1 MAIKINCL
9 NRLNKMNKDMKKT
22 KFQYLSLIFTGIFIS
37 IVVLSCKKS
46 SIAYFNPSRMFTPTS
61 IAISGGDTTATIS
74 WPASLYSAAKNV
86 SYTLE
91 ISKDSSFAG
100 TPDLSVVV
108 NTNFRTVTDDTLR
121 DRTKYYIRVKANA
134 SGTSGESYW
143 VKDTVG
149 FTLVGVQIFTPIQSS
164 DIIDNKVKL
173 SWTTTPGITE
183 IDLTD
188 PSANVIKVPI
198 SDSIN
203 TVGEIIAKGLMPN
216 TKYTAEIFAGTR
228 SKGLLTFT
236 TKASQVGNNIVDLRG
251 IADAN
256 ILNDTLVSGIPN
268 GSVVLLDRGMTYDMP
283 ATTYVI
289 TQSLTIESGLGFG
302 DPATIALATN
312 LDASGTIDSITFS
325 DLTLAASGASYF
337 MNISNPVTIGKMR
350 IINCTTRGVYN
361 NSFIRMK
368 TSGDKVANFYMNN
381 CIIDSIGIGAKY
393 AVFYA
398 SGSSKALFDNMEIDN
413 CTFSDFYYFVR
424 QDGVTTTSLNVNN
437 CTFDNMINQG
447 GYFVNYSTAFPTSFA
462 FTNCI
467 FGKTLDPS
475 SSNGIKSSGGAAFN
489 NCYQTSD
496 CIFSANPLVGPGS
509 YAGTSYDLFVDPD
522 NGNFSFKDAG
532 FAGKSTA
539 GDPRWK

>member
-1 MAIKINCL
+1 
-9 NRLNKMNKDMKKT
+9 MKKT
-22 KFQYLSLIFTGIFIS
+22 KFHNIS
-37 IVVLSCKKS
+37 IIFMALIAIVAFSCKKS
-46 SIAYFNPSRMFTPTS
+46 SIEYFNPSRMFTPTS
-61 IAISGGDTTATIS
+61 LSISGGDTTANIS
-74 WPASLYSAAKNV
+74 WPASLYSAAKKV
-86 SYTLE
+86 TYTLE
-91 ISKDSSFAG
+91 ISKDSSFSG

-121 DRTKYYIRVKANA
+121 DRTKYYVRVKANA
-134 SGTSGESYW
+134 SGTSSESYW

-149 FTLVGVQIFTPIQSS
+149 FTLIGVQIFTPLQSS

-173 SWTTTPGITE
+173 SWTTTPGVTE

-198 SDSIN
+198 SDSVN
-203 TVGEIIAKGLMPN
+203 KAGEIIVKGLIPD

-236 TKASQVGNNIVDLRG
+236 TKTAQVGNNIVDLRG

-268 GSVVLLDRGMTYDMP
+268 GSIVLLDRGMTYDMP

-289 TQSLTIESGLGFG
+289 NQSLTIESGLGFG
-302 DPATIALATN
+302 DPATISLATN

-325 DLTLAASGASYF
+325 DLILAANGASYF
-337 MNISNPVTIGKMR
+337 MNISKPATIGKMS
-350 IINCTTRGVYN
+350 IINCTTKGVYN

-368 TSGDKVANFYMNN
+368 TSGDKVSNFYMSN

-398 SGSSKALFDNMEIDN
+398 SGSSNALFDNMEIDN
-413 CTFSDFYYFVR
+413 STFSDFYYFIR
-424 QDGVTTTSLNVNN
+424 QDGVTTTSLNVSN
-437 CTFDNMINQG
+437 CTFYNMINQA
-447 GYFVNYSTAFPTSFA
+447 GYFVNYSTVFPTTFT

-467 FGKTLDPS
+467 FGKTLDPGN
-475 SSNGIKSSGGAAFN
+475 SNGIKSSGGAVFN

-496 CIFSANPLVGPGS
+496 CIFSANPFVGTKS
-509 YAGTSYDLFVDPD
+509 YAGSSYDLFVDPD
-522 NGNFSFKDAG
+522 KGDFSFKDAG
-532 FAGKSTA
+532 FAGKSTT
-539 GDPRWK
+539 GDPRWR